1 MTENSAPVSGSMSG
15 SVSTSTT
22 ADQVGSGARSAIIY
36 ASGVIASGLF
46 HDGALTAGALAAAPA
61 VLAAL
66 WGVMRWRKTHRK
78 LSDLAD
84 LWREL
89 TN

>member
-1 MTENSAPVSGSMSG
+1 MTEPAPTP
-15 SVSTSTT
+15 STSTA
-22 ADQVGSGARSAIIY
+22 ADQLGSGLRSSIIF

-61 VLAAL
+61 VLAAI
-66 WGVMRWRKTHRK
+66 WGVVRWRKTHRK
-78 LSDLAD
+78 MSDLAD

-89 TN
+89 VN